1 MAFDKKITTIFI
13 ITSIVAAGTALATV
27 MTTNTTTKTLFFG
40 DNPVVSTTTST
51 STVGDAKSA
60 KTEVTVTAKDVDLAS
75 VIMRILGI
83 EVSAEEVST
92 LKARNMGN
100 GEITLAYNLAHASGK
115 SVQEILEMRYEQ
127 KMGWGKIAN
136 TLGVKLHDAE
146 DRSVAIL
153 REAQLSEDADKLK
166 IDIQIDDEYKDK
178 HTNNAADNNNHKP
191 AKMDDHN
198 KPHKDQDK
206 GHGKN

>member
-1 MAFDKKITTIFI
+1 MALDKKITTVFI
-13 ITSIVAAGTALATV
+13 ITSVVIAGTALAAV
-27 MTTNTTTKTLFFG
+27 MTTNTTTKSLLFGGYPLFSATT
-40 DNPVVSTTTST
+40 STTTVGGAD
-51 STVGDAKSA
+51 TV
-60 KTEVTVTAKDVDLAS
+60 KTEVAVTAKDIDLAS
-75 VIMRILGI
+75 VIKRMLGL

-115 SVQEILEMRYEQ
+115 SVQEILDMRYEQ

-146 DRSVAIL
+146 DRSVTIL
-153 REAQLSEDADKLK
+153 REVQLNEDADKLK
-166 IDIQIDDEYKDK
+166 IDIQIDAEDK
-178 HTNNAADNNNHKP
+178 EHRTNNADKPNDHKP
-191 AKMDDHN
+191 EKMDDHK
-198 KPHKDQDK
+198 KPNKDQDK